1 MVSPADSAEEKL
13 RKIYSRVQSL
23 RNTSYEA
30 HRSEEEDRRSK
41 EKLAD
46 NVDEIWK
53 HGYGNAVELAWLFLG
68 LARAAG
74 FDARGCWVASRRE
87 RFFNPNLMQAEEL
100 NASIVLVKTKDK
112 DFYLDPGMP
121 FAPFGLLPWYETA
134 TPGLRLDSDGG
145 ALFRLPLPKSDASQS
160 RRSARFKLL
169 ESGSLEGKVTIT
181 FTGLD
186 AMYHR
191 VQEHNEDRVARKQY
205 LEDLL
210 KAQIP
215 IASEVEVTKEP
226 EWNSAE
232 IPLQAEF
239 TVKIPNWSSSTG
251 RRILLPLGI
260 FSKSEKTMFVSSE
273 RIHPVYFTY
282 PYGERDDVTI
292 ELPSNWQVLSAPQP
306 QKQQGNGVLYAI
318 AAEASPSALQIR
330 RDLSIDI
337 FQLEQTEYPDLHKF
351 FQSVRSGDE
360 QQIVL
365 QPPAVREQTGGIKFD
380 PNPQGQLGFGSDF
393 DASAFYS
400 RTSFAYFPNS
410 F

>member
-1 MVSPADSAEEKL
+1 
-13 RKIYSRVQSL
+13 
-23 RNTSYEA
+23 
-30 HRSEEEDRRSK
+30 
-41 EKLAD
+41 
-46 NVDEIWK
+46 
-53 HGYGNAVELAWLFLG
+53 
-68 LARAAG
+68 
-74 FDARGCWVASRRE
+74 
-87 RFFNPNLMQAEEL
+87 
-100 NASIVLVKTKDK
+100 
-112 DFYLDPGMP
+112 
-121 FAPFGLLPWYETA
+121 
-134 TPGLRLDSDGG
+134 
-145 ALFRLPLPKSDASQS
+145 
-160 RRSARFKLL
+160 
-169 ESGSLEGKVTIT
+169 LEGKVTIS

-191 VQEHNEDRVARKQY
+191 MQEHNEDSVARKQY

-239 TVKIPNWSSSTG
+239 TVKIPNWASSTG

-282 PYGERDDVTI
+282 PYSERDDVTI
-292 ELPSNWQVLSAPQP
+292 ELPPTWQALSMPPA
-306 QKQQGNGVLYAI
+306 QKQEGNGVLYSMTV
-318 AAEASPSALQIR
+318 EDSKGALQMKR
-330 RDLSIDI
+330 GLSVDI
-337 FQLEQTEYPDLHKF
+337 FILEQSEYPGLHKF

-365 QPPAVREQTGGIKFD
+365 QLPAAHEQTGRITFD
-380 PNPQGQLGFGSDF
+380 PTPQGQLAFGSDF
-393 DASAFYS
+393 DASPFYS
-400 RTSFAYFPNS
+400 RTSFAYFPNP